1 MEAHSANA
9 TYNLVE
15 ILASWNQFIYGPARG
30 RTSCDRRGGRI
41 VNIASTAGLKGY
53 AYVSAYVAA
62 KHGVVGLTKALALEL
77 ARKGVTVNAICP
89 GYTETDI
96 VREAV
101 QNIVHKTGKSESQAL
116 QTLASSNPQQRLVQA
131 HEVAQSVLWLCA
143 QGSDAINGQAIAID
157 GGEMAG

>member
-1 MEAHSANA
+1 
-9 TYNLVE
+9 
-15 ILASWNQFIYGPARG
+15 
-30 RTSCDRRGGRI
+30 
-41 VNIASTAGLKGY
+41 
-53 AYVSAYVAA
+53 
-62 KHGVVGLTKALALEL
+62 LEL

-101 QNIVHKTGKSESQAL
+101 QNIVHKTGKSESQAR